1 MVKRFPFDENF
12 HSHANV
18 IFFTT
23 FPCISLH
30 GINCFQG
37 FFFLPKIEIQQ
48 RSSEFVVEIRNK
60 NETIFQ
66 MDNNC
71 KKKGRGSVWQ
81 QTGVDFVTRTPA
93 RTMSRAQYGPSKIR
107 TIAIFGFFFF
117 IVTDPIYD
125 SKCMCMC
132 MYQRLGRK
140 ILVKICDLLFTCV
153 WKCYY
158 WNVLFWSWAFSY
170 TQGFLSFSP
179 CENKFKP
186 VCQKAVQCWD
196 PVLHVKP
203 TFHVKP
209 TSHVK
214 THVRPTH
221 RAGVWRQIPLSKKLF
236 FVMQRK
242 SQLSEGILGRKE
254 RTEIIR

>member
-1 MVKRFPFDENF
+1 MWSFSR
-12 HSHANV
+12 HSRALV
-18 IFFTT
+18 YTESIAFRVFF
-23 FPCISLH
+23 
-30 GINCFQG
+30 

-107 TIAIFGFFFF
+107 TIAIFGLFFF

-158 WNVLFWSWAFSY
+158 WNVLFWS
-170 TQGFLSFSP
+170 
-179 CENKFKP
+179 
-186 VCQKAVQCWD
+186 QCD
-196 PVLHVKP
+196 LGL
-203 TFHVKP
+203 FHVPKAFYP
-209 TSHVK
+209 FRLVK
-214 THVRPTH
+214 TSSNPSVR
-221 RAGVWRQIPLSKKLF
+221 RLSSAGTQFCTWNPLSTWNPLPTWKPMFAPHTEQVFDVKFHSAKNSSLWCSGNLSC
-236 FVMQRK
+236 QRVF
-242 SQLSEGILGRKE
+242 
-254 RTEIIR
+254 